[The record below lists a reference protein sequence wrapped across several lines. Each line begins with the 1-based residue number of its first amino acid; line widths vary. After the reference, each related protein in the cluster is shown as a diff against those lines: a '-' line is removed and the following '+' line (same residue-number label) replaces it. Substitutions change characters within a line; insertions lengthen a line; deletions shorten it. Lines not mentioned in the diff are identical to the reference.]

1 MPEPK
6 LDFHVSINSKDENLE
21 EFNKKLKKLHE
32 HFQFYKGDYSGNYNT
47 SALIIHLLN
56 EKYEE
61 LFGNNKSIPNT
72 PMFDRKE
79 LSKMIHEL
87 FGSKLHRY
95 RGNEQLIKDLKV
107 FAFNLLDKAEN
118 QIRLERNKL

>member
-21 EFNKKLKKLHE
+21 EFSKRLKRLHE

-47 SALIIHLLN
+47 SALVIHLLT

-61 LFGNNKSIPNT
+61 LFGNNNIIPNT
-72 PMFDRKE
+72 PLFNREE
-79 LSKMIHEL
+79 LSKIIHER
-87 FGSKLHRY
+87 FNSNLHRY
-95 RGNEQLIKDLKV
+95 RGNVQLIKDLKV
-107 FAFNLLDKAEN
+107 FAFDLLDKAEN
-118 QIRLERNKL
+118 QIRLERNK